1 MKRELFSFLFLCRKP
16 WGNVSFPWFFILKG
30 VRKMTI
36 CSVNNVTKSFG
47 GNIIFE
53 NISLEI
59 KNGERVGLVGRNG
72 SGKTTIFQLLTGME
86 SLDAGAIHMKKGT
99 RIGHVAQIP
108 KFDESMT
115 VYEVLSSA
123 FKIEKELE
131 REMRTLEK
139 HMAEEQESSVLQKLM
154 ERYGIIQE
162 KFAFLGGYEIEANIM
177 KVANGLQVIELFPRS
192 FLELSGGE
200 QTKVSLAYM
209 LLQKPDLLLLDE
221 PTNHLDL
228 FAVEWLEQFLKE
240 YNGTVVVISHDRY
253 FLDEVV
259 TKIFDLEDG
268 EIHVYHTNYSRFV
281 EEKEERLLQEF
292 QAFQEQQKKI
302 KKMKEAIKR
311 LREWANQANPPN
323 EGLHKRARS
332 MERALERMEK
342 LKKPILERK
351 QMGLQFEGQERSG
364 KDVIVMKEVSKG
376 FAEHLLFN
384 EANLHVRFQERAAIV
399 GRNGTGKTTLLK
411 LLLEEIKPDAGEIRI
426 GSSVKIGYLSQHA
439 YGNMKSNVL
448 EAFRECV
455 AVTEGEA
462 RHILAKFLFY
472 GPAVFKKVT
481 QLSGGEKMRLR
492 LAQLMYQDINFLI
505 LDEPTNHLDI
515 ESREVLE
522 EALEQYNGTILAV
535 SHDRYFLNKLFEKT
549 YWIDECKLFE
559 FAGNYAWARQKWE
572 EKLETQVIKQQR
584 QGRKKIETVPVKK
597 KEVRNIEEIETELM
611 HVEEDIYTLECK
623 MEQVVDVEMLEQLYE
638 EKTKK
643 ELLRA
648 ELYNA
653 LENIME

>member
-1 MKRELFSFLFLCRKP
+1 M
-16 WGNVSFPWFFILKG
+16 GNVSFSWFFILKG

-47 GNIIFE
+47 GNTIFE

-72 SGKTTIFQLLTGME
+72 SGKTTIFGLLTGME

-108 KFDESMT
+108 KFDEVMT
-115 VYEVLSSA
+115 VYDVLSSA
-123 FKIEKELE
+123 FKVEKELE
-131 REMRTLEK
+131 KEMHALEK
-139 HMAEEQESSVLQKLM
+139 NMAVEQEQSALEKLM
-154 ERYGIIQE
+154 ERYGVIQE

-177 KVANGLQVIELFPRS
+177 KVANGLQVTDLFSRV
-192 FLELSGGE
+192 FTELSGGE

-240 YNGTVVVISHDRY
+240 YTGTVMVISHDRY

-268 EIHVYHTNYSRFV
+268 EIHVYHTNYSQFV

-292 QAFQEQQKKI
+292 QAYQEQQKKI

-323 EGLHKRARS
+323 EGLHKRARN
-332 MERALERMEK
+332 MERALERIEK
-342 LKKPILERK
+342 LKRPILERK

-364 KDVIVMKEVSKG
+364 KDVVVMKEVSKG
-376 FAEHLLFN
+376 FAGRPLF
-384 EANLHVRFQERAAIV
+384 EQANLHVRFQERAAIV

-411 LLLEEIKPDAGEIRI
+411 LLLEEINPDVGEIRI
-426 GSSVKIGYLSQHA
+426 GSSVKIGYLSQHT
-439 YGNMKSNVL
+439 YGNVKSNVL
-448 EAFRECV
+448 EAFREYV

-572 EKLETQVIKQQR
+572 EKLEKQVIKQKR
-584 QGRKKIETVPVKK
+584 QGRKSVEMVPVKEK
-597 KEVRNIEEIETELM
+597 KARNLEEIENELM
-611 HVEEDIYTLECK
+611 HVEEDIYAIECE
-623 MEQVVDVEMLEQLYE
+623 MEHVADVERLEKLYE
-638 EKTKK
+638 EKTMK

-648 ELYNA
+648 KLYSE
-653 LENIME
+653 LENIVE

>member
-1 MKRELFSFLFLCRKP
+1 
-16 WGNVSFPWFFILKG
+16 
-30 VRKMTI
+30 MTI

-47 GNIIFE
+47 GNNIFE

-72 SGKTTIFQLLTGME
+72 SGKTTIFGLLTGME

-108 KFDESMT
+108 KFDEVMT
-115 VYEVLSSA
+115 VYDVLSSA
-123 FKIEKELE
+123 FKVEKELE
-131 REMRTLEK
+131 KEMHALEK
-139 HMAEEQESSVLQKLM
+139 NMAVEQEQSALEKLM
-154 ERYGIIQE
+154 ERYGVIQE

-177 KVANGLQVIELFPRS
+177 KVANGLQVTDLFSRV
-192 FLELSGGE
+192 FTELSGGE

-240 YNGTVVVISHDRY
+240 YTGTVMVISHDRY

-268 EIHVYHTNYSRFV
+268 AIHVYHTNYSQFV

-292 QAFQEQQKKI
+292 QAYQEQQKKI

-323 EGLHKRARS
+323 EGLHKRARN
-332 MERALERMEK
+332 MERALERIEK
-342 LKKPILERK
+342 LKRPILERK

-364 KDVIVMKEVSKG
+364 KDVVVMKEVSKG
-376 FAEHLLFN
+376 FAGQPLF
-384 EANLHVRFQERAAIV
+384 EQANLHVRFQERAAIV

-411 LLLEEIKPDAGEIRI
+411 LLLEEINPDVGEIRI
-426 GSSVKIGYLSQHA
+426 GSSVKIGYLSQHT
-439 YGNMKSNVL
+439 YGNVKSNVL
-448 EAFRECV
+448 EAFREYV

-572 EKLETQVIKQQR
+572 EKLEKQVIKQKR
-584 QGRKKIETVPVKK
+584 QGRKSVEMVPVKEK
-597 KEVRNIEEIETELM
+597 KARNLEEIENELM
-611 HVEEDIYTLECK
+611 HVEEDIYAIECEMEHVANVERLEK
-623 MEQVVDVEMLEQLYE
+623 LYE
-638 EKTKK
+638 EKTMK

-648 ELYNA
+648 KLYSE
-653 LENIME
+653 LENIVE

>member
-1 MKRELFSFLFLCRKP
+1 M
-16 WGNVSFPWFFILKG
+16 GNVSFSWFFILKG

-47 GNIIFE
+47 GNNIFE

-72 SGKTTIFQLLTGME
+72 SGKTTIFGLLTGME

-108 KFDESMT
+108 KFDEVLT
-115 VYEVLSSA
+115 VYDVLSSA
-123 FKIEKELE
+123 FKVEKELE
-131 REMRTLEK
+131 KEMHALEK
-139 HMAEEQESSVLQKLM
+139 NMAVEQEQSALEKLM
-154 ERYGIIQE
+154 ERYGVIQE

-177 KVANGLQVIELFPRS
+177 KVANGLQVTDLFSRV
-192 FLELSGGE
+192 FTELSGGE

-240 YNGTVVVISHDRY
+240 YTGTVMVISHDRY

-268 EIHVYHTNYSRFV
+268 EIHVYHTNYSQFV

-292 QAFQEQQKKI
+292 QAYQEQQKKI

-323 EGLHKRARS
+323 EGLHKRARN
-332 MERALERMEK
+332 MERALERIEK
-342 LKKPILERK
+342 LKRPISERK

-364 KDVIVMKEVSKG
+364 KDVVVMKEVSKG
-376 FAEHLLFN
+376 FAGRPLF
-384 EANLHVRFQERAAIV
+384 EQANLHVRFQERAAIV

-411 LLLEEIKPDAGEIRI
+411 LLLEEINPDVGEIRI
-426 GSSVKIGYLSQHA
+426 GSSVKIGYLSQHT
-439 YGNMKSNVL
+439 YGNVKSNVL
-448 EAFRECV
+448 EAFREYV

-572 EKLETQVIKQQR
+572 EKLEKQVIKQKR
-584 QGRKKIETVPVKK
+584 QGRKSVEMVPVKEK
-597 KEVRNIEEIETELM
+597 KARNLEEIENELM
-611 HVEEDIYTLECK
+611 HVEEDIYAIECEMEHVANVERLEK
-623 MEQVVDVEMLEQLYE
+623 LYE
-638 EKTKK
+638 EKTMK

-648 ELYNA
+648 KLYSE
-653 LENIME
+653 LENIVE

>member
-1 MKRELFSFLFLCRKP
+1 
-16 WGNVSFPWFFILKG
+16 
-30 VRKMTI
+30 MTI

-108 KFDESMT
+108 KFDEGMT
-115 VYEVLSSA
+115 VYDVLSSA
-123 FKIEKELE
+123 FKAEKELE

-139 HMAEEQESSVLQKLM
+139 NMAEEREPSTLQRLM
-154 ERYGIIQE
+154 ERYGVIQE
-162 KFAFLGGYEIEANIM
+162 KFAFLGGYEIEANMM
-177 KVANGLQVIELFPRS
+177 KVANGLQVTELFPRS

-240 YNGTVVVISHDRY
+240 YNGTVMVISHDRY

-268 EIHVYHTNYSRFV
+268 EIHVYHTNYSQFV

-292 QAFQEQQKKI
+292 QAYQEQQKKI

-332 MERALERMEK
+332 MERALERIEK

-364 KDVIVMKEVSKG
+364 KDVVVMKEVSKG
-376 FAEHLLFN
+376 FANHPLFN

-411 LLLEEIKPDAGEIRI
+411 LLLEEIEPDAGEIRI

-448 EAFRECV
+448 EAFREYV

-549 YWIDECKLFE
+549 YWIDEHKLFE
-559 FAGNYAWARQKWE
+559 FVGNYAWARQKWE
-572 EKLETQVIKQQR
+572 EKLEKQVIKQQR
-584 QGRKKIETVPVKK
+584 QGRKSMATAPVKK
-597 KEVRNIEEIETELM
+597 KEVRNVEEIETELI

-623 MEQVVDVEMLEQLYE
+623 MEHVVDVEMLEQLYE

-648 ELYNA
+648 DLYNE
-653 LENIME
+653 LENIVE

>member
-1 MKRELFSFLFLCRKP
+1 
-16 WGNVSFPWFFILKG
+16 
-30 VRKMTI
+30 MTI
-36 CSVNNVTKSFG
+36 CSVNNVMKSFG

-72 SGKTTIFQLLTGME
+72 SGKTTIFGLLTGKE

-108 KFDESMT
+108 KFDEVMT
-115 VYEVLSSA
+115 VYDVLSSA
-123 FKIEKELE
+123 FKVEKELE
-131 REMRTLEK
+131 KEMHALEK
-139 HMAEEQESSVLQKLM
+139 NMAVEQEQSALEKLM
-154 ERYGIIQE
+154 ERYGVIQE

-177 KVANGLQVIELFPRS
+177 KVANGLQVTDLFSRV
-192 FLELSGGE
+192 FTELSGGE

-240 YNGTVVVISHDRY
+240 YTGTVIVISHDRY

-268 EIHVYHTNYSRFV
+268 EIHVYHTNYSQFV

-292 QAFQEQQKKI
+292 QAYQEQQKKI

-323 EGLHKRARS
+323 EGLHKRARN
-332 MERALERMEK
+332 MERALERIEK
-342 LKKPILERK
+342 LKRPILERK

-364 KDVIVMKEVSKG
+364 KDVVVMKEVSKG
-376 FAEHLLFN
+376 FTGRPLF
-384 EANLHVRFQERAAIV
+384 EQANLHVRFQERAAIV

-411 LLLEEIKPDAGEIRI
+411 LLLEEINPDVGEIRI
-426 GSSVKIGYLSQHA
+426 GSSVKIGYLSQHT
-439 YGNMKSNVL
+439 YGNVKSNVL
-448 EAFRECV
+448 EAFREYV

-549 YWIDECKLFE
+549 YWIDGCQLFE

-572 EKLETQVIKQQR
+572 EKLEKQVIKQKR
-584 QGRKKIETVPVKK
+584 QGRKSVEMVPVKEK
-597 KEVRNIEEIETELM
+597 KARNLEEIENELM
-611 HVEEDIYTLECK
+611 HVEEDIYAIECE
-623 MEQVVDVEMLEQLYE
+623 MEHVADVERLKKLYE
-638 EKTKK
+638 EKTMK

-648 ELYNA
+648 KLYSE
-653 LENIME
+653 LENIVE

>member
-1 MKRELFSFLFLCRKP
+1 
-16 WGNVSFPWFFILKG
+16 
-30 VRKMTI
+30 MTI

-108 KFDESMT
+108 KFDEGMT
-115 VYEVLSSA
+115 VYDVLSSA
-123 FKIEKELE
+123 FKAEKELE

-139 HMAEEQESSVLQKLM
+139 NMAEELEPSALQRLM
-154 ERYGIIQE
+154 ERYGVIQE
-162 KFAFLGGYEIEANIM
+162 KFAFLGGYEIEANMM
-177 KVANGLQVIELFPRS
+177 KVANGLQVTELFPRS

-240 YNGTVVVISHDRY
+240 YNGTVMVISHDRY

-281 EEKEERLLQEF
+281 EEKEERLLHEF
-292 QAFQEQQKKI
+292 QAYQEQQKKI

-332 MERALERMEK
+332 MERALERIEK

-364 KDVIVMKEVSKG
+364 KDVVVMKKVSKG
-376 FAEHLLFN
+376 FADHPLFN

-448 EAFRECV
+448 EAFREYV

-549 YWIDECKLFE
+549 YWIDELKLFE

-572 EKLETQVIKQQR
+572 EQVEKQVIKQQR
-584 QGRKKIETVPVKK
+584 QGRKSMETAPVKK
-597 KEVRNIEEIETELM
+597 KEARNVEEIETELI

-623 MEQVVDVEMLEQLYE
+623 MEHVVDVEMLEQLYE

-648 ELYNA
+648 DLYNE
-653 LENIME
+653 LENIVE

>member
-1 MKRELFSFLFLCRKP
+1 
-16 WGNVSFPWFFILKG
+16 
-30 VRKMTI
+30 MTI

-59 KNGERVGLVGRNG
+59 KNGERIGLVGRNG

-108 KFDESMT
+108 KFDEGMT

-123 FKIEKELE
+123 FKTEKELE
-131 REMRTLEK
+131 REMRALEK
-139 HMAEEQESSVLQKLM
+139 HMAEEQESSVLQRLM

-177 KVANGLQVIELFPRS
+177 KVANGLQVTELFPRS

-228 FAVEWLEQFLKE
+228 FAVEWLEQFLRE
-240 YNGTVVVISHDRY
+240 YNGTVMVISHDRY

-268 EIHVYHTNYSRFV
+268 EIHVYHTNYSQFV

-292 QAFQEQQKKI
+292 QAYQEQQKKI

-364 KDVIVMKEVSKG
+364 KDVVVMKEVSKG
-376 FAEHLLFN
+376 FADHPLFN

-411 LLLEEIKPDAGEIRI
+411 LLLEEIEPDAGEIRI
-426 GSSVKIGYLSQHA
+426 GSSVKIGYLSQHEH
-439 YGNMKSNVL
+439 GNMKRNVL

-549 YWIDECKLFE
+549 YWIDERKLFE

-572 EKLETQVIKQQR
+572 EQVEKQVIKQQR
-584 QGRKKIETVPVKK
+584 QGRKGIEIAPVKK
-597 KEVRNIEEIETELM
+597 KEVRNVEEIETELM

-623 MEQVVDVEMLEQLYE
+623 MEHVADVEMLEQLYE
-638 EKTKK
+638 EKMKK

-648 ELYNA
+648 ELYNE
-653 LENIME
+653 LENIVE

>member
-1 MKRELFSFLFLCRKP
+1 M
-16 WGNVSFPWFFILKG
+16 GNVSFSWFFILKG

-36 CSVNNVTKSFG
+36 CSVNNVMKSFG

-72 SGKTTIFQLLTGME
+72 SGKTTIFGLLTGRE

-108 KFDESMT
+108 KFDEVMN
-115 VYEVLSSA
+115 VYDVLSSA
-123 FKIEKELE
+123 FKVEKELE
-131 REMRTLEK
+131 KEMHALEK
-139 HMAEEQESSVLQKLM
+139 NMAEEQEQSSLQKLM

-177 KVANGLQVIELFPRS
+177 KVANGLQVTDLFPRV
-192 FLELSGGE
+192 FTELSGGE

-228 FAVEWLEQFLKE
+228 FAVEWLEKFLKE
-240 YNGTVVVISHDRY
+240 YTGTVMVISHDRY

-268 EIHVYHTNYSRFV
+268 EIHVYHTNYSQFV

-292 QAFQEQQKKI
+292 QAYQEQQKKI

-323 EGLHKRARS
+323 EGLHKRARN
-332 MERALERMEK
+332 MERALERIEK
-342 LKKPILERK
+342 LKRPILERK

-364 KDVIVMKEVSKG
+364 KDVVVMKEVSKG
-376 FAEHLLFN
+376 FAGRPLF
-384 EANLHVRFQERAAIV
+384 EQANLHVRFQERATIV

-411 LLLEEIKPDAGEIRI
+411 LLLEEINPDVGEIRI
-426 GSSVKIGYLSQHA
+426 GSSVKIGYLSQHT
-439 YGNMKSNVL
+439 YGNVKSNVL
-448 EAFRECV
+448 EAFREYV

-572 EKLETQVIKQQR
+572 EKLEKQVIKQKR
-584 QGRKKIETVPVKK
+584 QGRKSVETVPVKE
-597 KEVRNIEEIETELM
+597 KEARNLEEIENELM
-611 HVEEDIYTLECK
+611 HVEEDIYAIECE
-623 MEQVVDVEMLEQLYE
+623 MEHVADVERLEKLYE

-648 ELYNA
+648 KLYSE
-653 LENIME
+653 LENIVE

>member
-1 MKRELFSFLFLCRKP
+1 
-16 WGNVSFPWFFILKG
+16 
-30 VRKMTI
+30 MTI

-86 SLDAGAIHMKKGT
+86 SLDVGAIHMKKGT

-108 KFDESMT
+108 KFDEGMT
-115 VYEVLSSA
+115 VYDVLSSA
-123 FKIEKELE
+123 FKAEKELE

-139 HMAEEQESSVLQKLM
+139 NMAEEQETFALQKLM
-154 ERYGIIQE
+154 ERYGVIQE
-162 KFAFLGGYEIEANIM
+162 KFAFLGGYEIEANMM
-177 KVANGLQVIELFPRS
+177 KVANGLQVTELFPRS

-240 YNGTVVVISHDRY
+240 YNGTVMVISHDRY

-268 EIHVYHTNYSRFV
+268 EIHVYHTNYSQFV

-292 QAFQEQQKKI
+292 QAYQEQQKKI

-332 MERALERMEK
+332 MERALERIEK

-364 KDVIVMKEVSKG
+364 KDVVVMKEVSKG
-376 FAEHLLFN
+376 FAGHPLFN

-411 LLLEEIKPDAGEIRI
+411 LLLEEIEPDAGEIRI

-448 EAFRECV
+448 EAFREYV

-549 YWIDECKLFE
+549 YWIDEHKLFE

-572 EKLETQVIKQQR
+572 EKLEKQVIKQQR
-584 QGRKKIETVPVKK
+584 QGRKSMATAPVKK
-597 KEVRNIEEIETELM
+597 KEVRNVEDIETELM
-611 HVEEDIYTLECK
+611 HVEEDIYMLECK
-623 MEQVVDVEMLEQLYE
+623 MEHVFDVEMLEQLYE

-648 ELYNA
+648 DLYNE
-653 LENIME
+653 LENIVE

>member
-1 MKRELFSFLFLCRKP
+1 
-16 WGNVSFPWFFILKG
+16 
-30 VRKMTI
+30 MTI

-139 HMAEEQESSVLQKLM
+139 DMAEEQESSVLQKLM

-177 KVANGLQVIELFPRS
+177 KVANGLQVTELFPRS
-192 FLELSGGE
+192 FVEISGGE

-240 YNGTVVVISHDRY
+240 YNGTVMVISHDRY

-292 QAFQEQQKKI
+292 QAYQEQQKKI
-302 KKMKEAIKR
+302 KKMEEAIKR

-364 KDVIVMKEVSKG
+364 KDVVVMKEVSKG

-411 LLLEEIKPDAGEIRI
+411 LLLEEIEPDAGEIRI

-549 YWIDECKLFE
+549 YWIDERKLFE

-584 QGRKKIETVPVKK
+584 QGRKSMETVPVKK

>member
-1 MKRELFSFLFLCRKP
+1 
-16 WGNVSFPWFFILKG
+16 
-30 VRKMTI
+30 MTI

-72 SGKTTIFQLLTGME
+72 SGKTTIFGLLTGME

-108 KFDESMT
+108 KFDEVLT
-115 VYEVLSSA
+115 VYDVLSSA
-123 FKIEKELE
+123 FKVEKELE
-131 REMRTLEK
+131 KEMHALEK
-139 HMAEEQESSVLQKLM
+139 NMAEEQEQSSLQKLM
-154 ERYGIIQE
+154 ERYGVIQE

-177 KVANGLQVIELFPRS
+177 KVANGLQVTDLFSRV
-192 FLELSGGE
+192 FTELSGGE

-228 FAVEWLEQFLKE
+228 FAVEWLERFLKE
-240 YNGTVVVISHDRY
+240 YTGTVMVISHDRY

-268 EIHVYHTNYSRFV
+268 EIHVYHTNYSQFV

-292 QAFQEQQKKI
+292 QAYQEQQKKI

-323 EGLHKRARS
+323 EGLHKRARN
-332 MERALERMEK
+332 MERALERIEK
-342 LKKPILERK
+342 LKRPILERK

-364 KDVIVMKEVSKG
+364 KDVVVMKEVSKG
-376 FAEHLLFN
+376 FAGRPLF
-384 EANLHVRFQERAAIV
+384 EQANLHVRFQERAAIV

-411 LLLEEIKPDAGEIRI
+411 LLLEEINPDVGEIRI
-426 GSSVKIGYLSQHA
+426 GSSVKIGYLSQHT
-439 YGNMKSNVL
+439 YGNLKSNVL
-448 EAFRECV
+448 EAFREYV

-572 EKLETQVIKQQR
+572 EKLEKQVIKQKR
-584 QGRKKIETVPVKK
+584 QGRKSVEMVPVKEK
-597 KEVRNIEEIETELM
+597 KARNLEEIENELM
-611 HVEEDIYTLECK
+611 HVEEDIYAIECE
-623 MEQVVDVEMLEQLYE
+623 MEHVADVERLEKLYE
-638 EKTKK
+638 EKTMK

-648 ELYNA
+648 KLYSE
-653 LENIME
+653 LENIVE

>member
-1 MKRELFSFLFLCRKP
+1 M
-16 WGNVSFPWFFILKG
+16 GNVSFSWFFILKG

-47 GNIIFE
+47 GNTIFE

-72 SGKTTIFQLLTGME
+72 SGKTTIFGLLTGME

-108 KFDESMT
+108 KFDEAMT
-115 VYEVLSSA
+115 VYDVLSSA
-123 FKIEKELE
+123 FKVEKELE
-131 REMRTLEK
+131 KEMHALEK
-139 HMAEEQESSVLQKLM
+139 NMAVEQEQSALEKLM
-154 ERYGIIQE
+154 ERYGVIQE

-177 KVANGLQVIELFPRS
+177 KVANGLQVTDLFSRV
-192 FLELSGGE
+192 FTELSGGE

-240 YNGTVVVISHDRY
+240 YTGTVMVISHDRY

-268 EIHVYHTNYSRFV
+268 EIHVYHTNYSQFV

-292 QAFQEQQKKI
+292 QAYQEQQKKI

-323 EGLHKRARS
+323 EGLHKRARN
-332 MERALERMEK
+332 MERALERIEK
-342 LKKPILERK
+342 LKRPILERK

-364 KDVIVMKEVSKG
+364 KDVVVMKEVSKG
-376 FAEHLLFN
+376 FAGRPLF
-384 EANLHVRFQERAAIV
+384 EQANLHVRFQERAAIV

-411 LLLEEIKPDAGEIRI
+411 LLLKEINPDVGEIRI
-426 GSSVKIGYLSQHA
+426 GSSVKIGYLSQHT
-439 YGNMKSNVL
+439 YGNVKSNVL
-448 EAFRECV
+448 EAFREYV

-462 RHILAKFLFY
+462 RHILANFLFY

-572 EKLETQVIKQQR
+572 EKLEKQVIKQKR
-584 QGRKKIETVPVKK
+584 QGRKSVEMVPVKEK
-597 KEVRNIEEIETELM
+597 KARNLEEIENELM
-611 HVEEDIYTLECK
+611 HVEEDIYAIECEMEHVANVERLEK
-623 MEQVVDVEMLEQLYE
+623 LYE
-638 EKTKK
+638 EKTMK

-648 ELYNA
+648 KLYSE
-653 LENIME
+653 LENIVE

>member
-1 MKRELFSFLFLCRKP
+1 
-16 WGNVSFPWFFILKG
+16 
-30 VRKMTI
+30 MTI

-108 KFDESMT
+108 KFDESRT

-177 KVANGLQVIELFPRS
+177 KVANGLQVTELFPRS

-240 YNGTVVVISHDRY
+240 YNGTVMVISHDRY

-292 QAFQEQQKKI
+292 QAYQEQQKKI

-332 MERALERMEK
+332 MERALERMQK

-351 QMGLQFEGQERSG
+351 QMGLQFEGQDRSG
-364 KDVIVMKEVSKG
+364 KDVVVIKEVSKG
-376 FAEHLLFN
+376 FADHPLFN
-384 EANLHVRFQERAAIV
+384 EVNLHVRFQERAAIV

-411 LLLEEIKPDAGEIRI
+411 LLLEEIEPDAGEIRI

-439 YGNMKSNVL
+439 YGNMKSDVL
-448 EAFRECV
+448 EAFREYV

-549 YWIDECKLFE
+549 YWIDERKLFE

-572 EKLETQVIKQQR
+572 EKLGTQVIKQKR
-584 QGRKKIETVPVKK
+584 QGRKSIETVPVKK
-597 KEVRNIEEIETELM
+597 IEVRNIEEIETELM

-623 MEQVVDVEMLEQLYE
+623 MEHVVDVEMLEQLYE

-648 ELYNA
+648 ELYNE
-653 LENIME
+653 LENIVE

>member
-1 MKRELFSFLFLCRKP
+1 
-16 WGNVSFPWFFILKG
+16 
-30 VRKMTI
+30 MTI
-36 CSVNNVTKSFG
+36 CSVNNITKSFG

-86 SLDAGAIHMKKGT
+86 NVDVGAIHMKKGT

-108 KFDESMT
+108 KFDDGIT
-115 VYEVLSSA
+115 VYDVLSSA
-123 FKIEKELE
+123 FKAEKELE
-131 REMRTLEK
+131 REMHALEK
-139 HMAEEQESSVLQKLM
+139 NMAEELGPFALEKLM

-162 KFAFLGGYEIEANIM
+162 RFAFLGGYEIEANIM
-177 KVANGLQVIELFPRS
+177 KVANGLQVAELCSRLFT
-192 FLELSGGE
+192 ELSGGE

-240 YNGTVVVISHDRY
+240 YVGTVMVISHDRY

-259 TKIFDLEDG
+259 TKILDLEDG
-268 EIHVYHTNYSRFV
+268 EIHVYHTNYSQFIK
-281 EEKEERLLQEF
+281 EKEERLLQEF
-292 QAFQEQQKKI
+292 QAYQEQQKKI

-323 EGLHKRARS
+323 EGLHKRARN
-332 MERALERMEK
+332 MERALERIEK
-342 LKKPILERK
+342 LKRPILERK

-364 KDVIVMKEVSKG
+364 KDVVVMKEVSKG
-376 FAEHLLFN
+376 FADRALF
-384 EANLHVRFQERAAIV
+384 EKVNLHIRFQERAAIV

-411 LLLEEIKPDAGEIRI
+411 LLLEEIQQDAGEIRI

-439 YGNMKSNVL
+439 YGNMKNNVL

-462 RHILAKFLFY
+462 RHILARFLFY
-472 GPAVFKKVT
+472 GPTVFKKVT

-549 YWIDECKLFE
+549 YWIDEHKLFE

-572 EKLETQVIKQQR
+572 ERIEKQVVKQKQQ
-584 QGRKKIETVPVKK
+584 GSKALEMIPI
-597 KEVRNIEEIETELM
+597 KEQESRNLEKVENELM
-611 HVEEDIYTLECK
+611 HIEEDIYALECK
-623 MEQVVDVEMLEQLYE
+623 MENVVDVEMLEQLYE

-648 ELYNA
+648 DLYNE
-653 LENIME
+653 LENIVE

>member
-1 MKRELFSFLFLCRKP
+1 
-16 WGNVSFPWFFILKG
+16 
-30 VRKMTI
+30 MTI

-139 HMAEEQESSVLQKLM
+139 DMAEEQESSVLQKLM

-177 KVANGLQVIELFPRS
+177 KVANGLQVTELFPRS

-240 YNGTVVVISHDRY
+240 YNGTVMVISHDRY

-292 QAFQEQQKKI
+292 QAYQEQQKKI

-332 MERALERMEK
+332 MERALERMQK

-351 QMGLQFEGQERSG
+351 QIGLQFEGQDRSG
-364 KDVIVMKEVSKG
+364 KDVVVIKEVSKG
-376 FAEHLLFN
+376 FAYHPLFN
-384 EANLHVRFQERAAIV
+384 EVNLHVRFQERAAIV

-411 LLLEEIKPDAGEIRI
+411 LLLEEIEPDAGEIRI

-439 YGNMKSNVL
+439 YGNMKSDVL
-448 EAFRECV
+448 EAFREYV

-549 YWIDECKLFE
+549 YWIDEHKLFE

-572 EKLETQVIKQQR
+572 ERLETQVIKQQR
-584 QGRKKIETVPVKK
+584 QGRKSIETAPVKK
-597 KEVRNIEEIETELM
+597 KEARNIEEIETELM
-611 HVEEDIYTLECK
+611 HVEEDIYTLECT
-623 MEQVVDVEMLEQLYE
+623 MEHVVDIKRLEQLYE

-648 ELYNA
+648 ELYNE
-653 LENIME
+653 LENIVE

>member
-1 MKRELFSFLFLCRKP
+1 
-16 WGNVSFPWFFILKG
+16 
-30 VRKMTI
+30 MTI

-177 KVANGLQVIELFPRS
+177 KVANGLQVIELFHRS

-240 YNGTVVVISHDRY
+240 YNGTVMVISHDRY

-268 EIHVYHTNYSRFV
+268 EIHVYHTNYSQFV

-292 QAFQEQQKKI
+292 QTYREQQKKI

-364 KDVIVMKEVSKG
+364 KDVVVMKEVSKG
-376 FAEHLLFN
+376 FAGHPLFN

-411 LLLEEIKPDAGEIRI
+411 LLLEEIEPDGGEIRI

-439 YGNMKSNVL
+439 YGNVKSNVL

-584 QGRKKIETVPVKK
+584 QGRKRIETAPVKK
-597 KEVRNIEEIETELM
+597 KEARNIEEIETELM

-623 MEQVVDVEMLEQLYE
+623 MEHVVDVEMLEQLYE
-638 EKTKK
+638 EKSKK

-648 ELYNA
+648 ELYNE
-653 LENIME
+653 LENIVE

>member
-1 MKRELFSFLFLCRKP
+1 
-16 WGNVSFPWFFILKG
+16 
-30 VRKMTI
+30 MTI
-36 CSVNNVTKSFG
+36 CSVNNVKKSFG

-59 KNGERVGLVGRNG
+59 KNGERIGLVGRNG
-72 SGKTTIFQLLTGME
+72 SGKTTIFQLLTGIE
-86 SLDAGAIHMKKGT
+86 GLDAGAIHVKKGT

-108 KFDESMT
+108 KFNNEMN
-115 VYEVLSSA
+115 VYDVLSSA
-123 FKIEKELE
+123 FKKEKELE
-131 REMRTLEK
+131 IEMHALEK
-139 HMAEEQESSVLQKLM
+139 NMAEEQESSALQKLM
-154 ERYGIIQE
+154 ERYGVIQE
-162 KFAFLGGYEIEANIM
+162 RYAFLGGYEIEANIM
-177 KVANGLQVIELFPRS
+177 KVANGLQVTELFPRS
-192 FLELSGGE
+192 FMELSGGE

-240 YNGTVVVISHDRY
+240 YTGTVMVISHDRY

-268 EIHVYHTNYSRFV
+268 EIHVYHTNYSQFV

-292 QAFQEQQKKI
+292 QAYQEQQKKI

-323 EGLHKRARS
+323 EGLHKRARN
-332 MERALERMEK
+332 MERALERIEK
-342 LKKPILERK
+342 LKRPILDRK

-364 KDVIVMKEVSKG
+364 KDVVVMKEVSKG
-376 FAEHLLFN
+376 FADRSLF
-384 EANLHVRFQERAAIV
+384 EKVNLHIRFQERAAIV

-411 LLLEEIKPDAGEIRI
+411 LLLKEMQQDTGEIRI

-439 YGNMKSNVL
+439 YGNMKNNVL
-448 EAFRECV
+448 EAFRDCV

-462 RHILAKFLFY
+462 RHILARFLFY

-492 LAQLMYQDINFLI
+492 LAQLMYQDVNFLI

-549 YWIDECKLFE
+549 YWIDEHKLFE

-572 EKLETQVIKQQR
+572 ERIEKQVAKQKQQQ
-584 QGRKKIETVPVKK
+584 QGNRALEVMPIKK
-597 KEVRNIEEIETELM
+597 KKARNLEEVESKLM
-611 HVEEDIYTLECK
+611 HIEEDIYALECK
-623 MEQVVDVEMLEQLYE
+623 MEHVVDVEMLEQLYE

-643 ELLRA
+643 EFLRA
-648 ELYNA
+648 ELYNE
-653 LENIME
+653 LENIVE

>member
-1 MKRELFSFLFLCRKP
+1 
-16 WGNVSFPWFFILKG
+16 
-30 VRKMTI
+30 MTI

-108 KFDESMT
+108 KFDEGMT
-115 VYEVLSSA
+115 VYDVLSSA
-123 FKIEKELE
+123 FKAEKELE
-131 REMRTLEK
+131 RKMRTLEK
-139 HMAEEQESSVLQKLM
+139 NMAEEREPSTLQRLM
-154 ERYGIIQE
+154 ERYGVIQE
-162 KFAFLGGYEIEANIM
+162 KFAFLGGYEIEANMM
-177 KVANGLQVIELFPRS
+177 KVANGLQVTELFPRS

-240 YNGTVVVISHDRY
+240 YNGTVMVISHDRY

-268 EIHVYHTNYSRFV
+268 EIHVYHTNYSQFV

-292 QAFQEQQKKI
+292 QAYQEQQKKI

-332 MERALERMEK
+332 MERALERIEK

-364 KDVIVMKEVSKG
+364 KDVVVMKKVSKG
-376 FAEHLLFN
+376 FADHPLFN

-448 EAFRECV
+448 EAFREYV

-549 YWIDECKLFE
+549 YWIDEHKLFE
-559 FAGNYAWARQKWE
+559 FVGNYAWARQKWE
-572 EKLETQVIKQQR
+572 EKLEKQVIKQQR
-584 QGRKKIETVPVKK
+584 QGRKSMETAPVKK
-597 KEVRNIEEIETELM
+597 KEARNVEEIETELM
-611 HVEEDIYTLECK
+611 HVEEDIYKLECK
-623 MEQVVDVEMLEQLYE
+623 MEEVVGVEMLEQLYE

-648 ELYNA
+648 ELYHE
-653 LENIME
+653 LENIVE

>member
-1 MKRELFSFLFLCRKP
+1 
-16 WGNVSFPWFFILKG
+16 
-30 VRKMTI
+30 MTI

-108 KFDESMT
+108 KFDEGMT
-115 VYEVLSSA
+115 VYDVLSSA
-123 FKIEKELE
+123 FKTEKELE
-131 REMRTLEK
+131 REMRALEK
-139 HMAEEQESSVLQKLM
+139 NMAEEREPSALQKLM
-154 ERYGIIQE
+154 ERYGVIQE
-162 KFAFLGGYEIEANIM
+162 KFAFLGGYEIEANMM
-177 KVANGLQVIELFPRS
+177 KVANGLQVTELFPRS

-240 YNGTVVVISHDRY
+240 YNGTVMVISHDRY

-268 EIHVYHTNYSRFV
+268 EIHVYHTNYSQFV
-281 EEKEERLLQEF
+281 DEKEERLLQEF
-292 QAFQEQQKKI
+292 QAYQEQQKKI

-332 MERALERMEK
+332 MERALERIEK

-364 KDVIVMKEVSKG
+364 KDVVLMKEVSKG
-376 FAEHLLFN
+376 FAGHPLFN

-448 EAFRECV
+448 EAFREYV

-549 YWIDECKLFE
+549 YWIDERKLLE

-572 EKLETQVIKQQR
+572 EKLEKQVIKQQR
-584 QGRKKIETVPVKK
+584 QGRKSMETAPVKK
-597 KEVRNIEEIETELM
+597 KEARNVEEIETELM

-623 MEQVVDVEMLEQLYE
+623 MEHVGDVEMLEQLYE

-648 ELYNA
+648 ELYNE
-653 LENIME
+653 LENIVE

>member
-1 MKRELFSFLFLCRKP
+1 
-16 WGNVSFPWFFILKG
+16 
-30 VRKMTI
+30 MTI
-36 CSVNNVTKSFG
+36 CSVNNVKKSFG

-59 KNGERVGLVGRNG
+59 KNGERIGLVGRNG
-72 SGKTTIFQLLTGME
+72 SGKTTIFQLLTGIE
-86 SLDAGAIHMKKGT
+86 GLDAGAIHVKKGT

-108 KFDESMT
+108 KFNNEMN
-115 VYEVLSSA
+115 VYDVLSSA
-123 FKIEKELE
+123 FKKEKELE
-131 REMRTLEK
+131 IEMHALEK
-139 HMAEEQESSVLQKLM
+139 NMAEEQEASALQKLM
-154 ERYGIIQE
+154 ERYGVIQE
-162 KFAFLGGYEIEANIM
+162 RYAFLGGYEIEANIM
-177 KVANGLQVIELFPRS
+177 KVANGLQVTELFPRS
-192 FLELSGGE
+192 FMELSGGE

-240 YNGTVVVISHDRY
+240 YTGTVMVISHDRY

-268 EIHVYHTNYSRFV
+268 EIHVYHTNYSQFV

-292 QAFQEQQKKI
+292 QAYQEQQKKI

-323 EGLHKRARS
+323 EGLHKRARN
-332 MERALERMEK
+332 MERALERIEK
-342 LKKPILERK
+342 LKRPILDRK

-364 KDVIVMKEVSKG
+364 KDVVVMKEVSKG
-376 FAEHLLFN
+376 FDERSLF
-384 EANLHVRFQERAAIV
+384 EKVNLHIRFQERAAIV

-411 LLLEEIKPDAGEIRI
+411 LLLKEMQQDAGEIRI

-439 YGNMKSNVL
+439 YGNMKNNVL
-448 EAFRECV
+448 EAFRDCV

-462 RHILAKFLFY
+462 RHILARFLFY

-492 LAQLMYQDINFLI
+492 LAQLMYQDVNFLI

-549 YWIDECKLFE
+549 YWIDEHKLFE

-572 EKLETQVIKQQR
+572 ERFEKQVVKQKQQ
-584 QGRKKIETVPVKK
+584 QQVNKALEVMPIKK
-597 KEVRNIEEIETELM
+597 KKSRDLEAVENKLM
-611 HVEEDIYTLECK
+611 HIEEDIYALECK
-623 MEQVVDVEMLEQLYE
+623 MENVVDVEMLEQLYE

-643 ELLRA
+643 EFLRA
-648 ELYNA
+648 ELYNE
-653 LENIME
+653 LENIVE

>member
-1 MKRELFSFLFLCRKP
+1 
-16 WGNVSFPWFFILKG
+16 
-30 VRKMTI
+30 MTI

-139 HMAEEQESSVLQKLM
+139 HMAEEQGSSVLQKLV

-177 KVANGLQVIELFPRS
+177 KVANGLQVTELFPRS

-240 YNGTVVVISHDRY
+240 YNGTVMVISHDRY

-292 QAFQEQQKKI
+292 QAYQEQQKKI

-332 MERALERMEK
+332 MERALERMQK

-351 QMGLQFEGQERSG
+351 QMGLQFEGQDRSG
-364 KDVIVMKEVSKG
+364 KDVVVIKEVSKG
-376 FAEHLLFN
+376 FADHPLFN
-384 EANLHVRFQERAAIV
+384 EVNLHVRFQERAAIV

-411 LLLEEIKPDAGEIRI
+411 LLLEQIEPDAGEIRI

-439 YGNMKSNVL
+439 YGNRKSNVL
-448 EAFRECV
+448 EAFREYV

-549 YWIDECKLFE
+549 YWIDERKLFE

-584 QGRKKIETVPVKK
+584 QGRKNIETVPVKK

-648 ELYNA
+648 ELYNE
-653 LENIME
+653 LENIVE

>member
-1 MKRELFSFLFLCRKP
+1 M
-16 WGNVSFPWFFILKG
+16 GNVSFPWFFILKG

-36 CSVNNVTKSFG
+36 CSVNNITKSFG

-86 SLDAGAIHMKKGT
+86 NVDVGAIHMKKGT

-108 KFDESMT
+108 KFDDGIT
-115 VYEVLSSA
+115 VYDVLSSA
-123 FKIEKELE
+123 FKAEKELE
-131 REMRTLEK
+131 REMHALEK
-139 HMAEEQESSVLQKLM
+139 NMAEELEPFALEKLM

-162 KFAFLGGYEIEANIM
+162 RFAFLGGYEIEANIM
-177 KVANGLQVIELFPRS
+177 KVANGLQVTELCSRLFT
-192 FLELSGGE
+192 ELSGGE

-240 YNGTVVVISHDRY
+240 YVGTVMVISHDRY

-259 TKIFDLEDG
+259 TKILDLEDG
-268 EIHVYHTNYSRFV
+268 EIHVYHTNYSQFI

-292 QAFQEQQKKI
+292 QAYQEQQKKI

-323 EGLHKRARS
+323 EGLHKRARN
-332 MERALERMEK
+332 MERALERIEK
-342 LKKPILERK
+342 LKRPILERK

-364 KDVIVMKEVSKG
+364 KDVVVMKEVSKG
-376 FAEHLLFN
+376 FADRALF
-384 EANLHVRFQERAAIV
+384 EKANLHIRFQERAAIV

-411 LLLEEIKPDAGEIRI
+411 LLLEEIQQDAGEIRI

-439 YGNMKSNVL
+439 YGNMKNNVL

-462 RHILAKFLFY
+462 RHILARFLFY

-549 YWIDECKLFE
+549 YWIDEYKLFE

-572 EKLETQVIKQQR
+572 ERIEKQVVKQKQQ
-584 QGRKKIETVPVKK
+584 GSKALEMIPIKKQES
-597 KEVRNIEEIETELM
+597 RNLEKVENELM
-611 HVEEDIYTLECK
+611 HIEEDIYALECK
-623 MEQVVDVEMLEQLYE
+623 MANVVDVEMLEQLYE

-648 ELYNA
+648 DLYNE
-653 LENIME
+653 LENIVE

>member
-1 MKRELFSFLFLCRKP
+1 M
-16 WGNVSFPWFFILKG
+16 GNVSFSWFFILKG

-47 GNIIFE
+47 GNTIFE

-72 SGKTTIFQLLTGME
+72 SGKTTIFGLLTGRE

-108 KFDESMT
+108 KFDEAMT
-115 VYEVLSSA
+115 VYDVLSSA
-123 FKIEKELE
+123 FKVEKELE
-131 REMRTLEK
+131 KEMHALEK
-139 HMAEEQESSVLQKLM
+139 NMAVEQEQSALEKLM
-154 ERYGIIQE
+154 ERYGVIQE

-177 KVANGLQVIELFPRS
+177 KVANGLQVTDLFSRV
-192 FLELSGGE
+192 FTELSGGE

-209 LLQKPDLLLLDE
+209 LVQKPDLLLLDE

-240 YNGTVVVISHDRY
+240 YTGTVMVISHDRY

-268 EIHVYHTNYSRFV
+268 EIHVYHTNYSQFV
-281 EEKEERLLQEF
+281 EEKEEKLLQEF
-292 QAFQEQQKKI
+292 QAYQEQQKKI

-323 EGLHKRARS
+323 EGLHKRARN
-332 MERALERMEK
+332 MERALERIEK
-342 LKKPILERK
+342 LKRPILERK

-364 KDVIVMKEVSKG
+364 KDVVVMKEVSKG
-376 FAEHLLFN
+376 FAGRPLF
-384 EANLHVRFQERAAIV
+384 EQANLHVRFQERAAIV

-411 LLLEEIKPDAGEIRI
+411 LLLEEINPDVGEIRI
-426 GSSVKIGYLSQHA
+426 GSSVKIGYLSQHT
-439 YGNMKSNVL
+439 YGNVKSNVL
-448 EAFRECV
+448 EAFREYV

-572 EKLETQVIKQQR
+572 EKLEKQVIKQKR
-584 QGRKKIETVPVKK
+584 QGRKSVEMVPVKEK
-597 KEVRNIEEIETELM
+597 KARNLEEIENELM
-611 HVEEDIYTLECK
+611 HVEEDIYAIECE
-623 MEQVVDVEMLEQLYE
+623 MEHVADVERLEKLYE
-638 EKTKK
+638 EKTMK

-648 ELYNA
+648 KLYSE

>member
-1 MKRELFSFLFLCRKP
+1 M
-16 WGNVSFPWFFILKG
+16 GNVSFPWFFILKG

-36 CSVNNVTKSFG
+36 CSVNNVMKSFG

-108 KFDESMT
+108 KFDEGMT
-115 VYEVLSSA
+115 VYDVLSSA
-123 FKIEKELE
+123 FKTEKELE
-131 REMRTLEK
+131 REMRALEK
-139 HMAEEQESSVLQKLM
+139 NMAEEREPSALQKLM
-154 ERYGIIQE
+154 ERYGVIQE
-162 KFAFLGGYEIEANIM
+162 KFAFLGGYEIEANMM
-177 KVANGLQVIELFPRS
+177 KVANGLQVTELFPRS

-240 YNGTVVVISHDRY
+240 YNGTVMVISHDRY

-268 EIHVYHTNYSRFV
+268 EIHVYHTNYSQFV
-281 EEKEERLLQEF
+281 DEKEERLLQEF
-292 QAFQEQQKKI
+292 QAYQEQQKKI

-332 MERALERMEK
+332 MERALERIEK

-364 KDVIVMKEVSKG
+364 KDVVLMKEVSKG
-376 FAEHLLFN
+376 FAGHPLFN

-448 EAFRECV
+448 EDFREYV

-549 YWIDECKLFE
+549 YWIDEHKLFE

-572 EKLETQVIKQQR
+572 EKLEKQVIKQQR
-584 QGRKKIETVPVKK
+584 QGRKSMATAPLKK
-597 KEVRNIEEIETELM
+597 KEVRNVEDIETELM
-611 HVEEDIYTLECK
+611 HVEEDIYMLECK
-623 MEQVVDVEMLEQLYE
+623 MEHVVDVEMLEQLYE

-648 ELYNA
+648 ELYNE
-653 LENIME
+653 LESIVE

>member
-1 MKRELFSFLFLCRKP
+1 
-16 WGNVSFPWFFILKG
+16 
-30 VRKMTI
+30 
-36 CSVNNVTKSFG
+36 
-47 GNIIFE
+47 
-53 NISLEI
+53 
-59 KNGERVGLVGRNG
+59 
-72 SGKTTIFQLLTGME
+72 
-86 SLDAGAIHMKKGT
+86 
-99 RIGHVAQIP
+99 
-108 KFDESMT
+108 
-115 VYEVLSSA
+115 
-123 FKIEKELE
+123 
-131 REMRTLEK
+131 
-139 HMAEEQESSVLQKLM
+139 
-154 ERYGIIQE
+154 
-162 KFAFLGGYEIEANIM
+162 M
-177 KVANGLQVIELFPRS
+177 KVANGLQVTELFPRS

-240 YNGTVVVISHDRY
+240 YNGTVMVISHDRY

-292 QAFQEQQKKI
+292 QAYQEQQKKI

-332 MERALERMEK
+332 MERALERMQK

-351 QMGLQFEGQERSG
+351 QMGLQFEGQDRSG
-364 KDVIVMKEVSKG
+364 KDVVVMKEVSKG
-376 FAEHLLFN
+376 FADHPLFN
-384 EANLHVRFQERAAIV
+384 EVNLHVRFQERAAIV

-411 LLLEEIKPDAGEIRI
+411 LLLEQIEPDAGEIRI

-439 YGNMKSNVL
+439 YGNRKSNVL
-448 EAFRECV
+448 EAFREYV

-481 QLSGGEKMRLR
+481 QLSGGEKMMLR
-492 LAQLMYQDINFLI
+492 LSQLMYQDIKILI

-549 YWIDECKLFE
+549 YWIDEHKLFE

-572 EKLETQVIKQQR
+572 ERLETQVIKQQR
-584 QGRKKIETVPVKK
+584 QGRKSIETAPVKK
-597 KEVRNIEEIETELM
+597 KEARNIEEIETELM

-623 MEQVVDVEMLEQLYE
+623 MEHVVDVEMLEQLYE

-648 ELYNA
+648 ELYNE
-653 LENIME
+653 LENIVE

>member
-1 MKRELFSFLFLCRKP
+1 
-16 WGNVSFPWFFILKG
+16 
-30 VRKMTI
+30 MTI

-123 FKIEKELE
+123 FKTEKELE

-139 HMAEEQESSVLQKLM
+139 DMAEEQEPSVLQKLM
-154 ERYGIIQE
+154 ERYGVIQE
-162 KFAFLGGYEIEANIM
+162 KFAFLGGYEIEANII
-177 KVANGLQVIELFPRS
+177 KVANGLQVTELFPRS

-240 YNGTVVVISHDRY
+240 YNGTVMVISHDRY

-292 QAFQEQQKKI
+292 QAYQEQQKKI

-332 MERALERMEK
+332 MERALERMQK

-351 QMGLQFEGQERSG
+351 QMGLQFEGQDRSG
-364 KDVIVMKEVSKG
+364 KDVVVMKEVSKG
-376 FAEHLLFN
+376 FADHPLFN
-384 EANLHVRFQERAAIV
+384 EVNLHVRFQERAAIV

-411 LLLEEIKPDAGEIRI
+411 LLLEQIEPDAGEIRI

-439 YGNMKSNVL
+439 YGNRKSNVL
-448 EAFRECV
+448 EAFREYV

-549 YWIDECKLFE
+549 YWIDEHKLFE

-572 EKLETQVIKQQR
+572 ERLETQVIKQQR
-584 QGRKKIETVPVKK
+584 QGRKAPVKK
-597 KEVRNIEEIETELM
+597 KEARNIEEIETELM

-623 MEQVVDVEMLEQLYE
+623 MEHVVDVEMLEQLYE

-648 ELYNA
+648 ELYNE
-653 LENIME
+653 LENIVE

>member
-1 MKRELFSFLFLCRKP
+1 
-16 WGNVSFPWFFILKG
+16 
-30 VRKMTI
+30 MTI
-36 CSVNNVTKSFG
+36 CSVNNVKKSFG

-59 KNGERVGLVGRNG
+59 KNGERIGLVGRNG

-99 RIGHVAQIP
+99 CIGHVAQIP
-108 KFDESMT
+108 KFNNEMN
-115 VYEVLSSA
+115 VYDVLSSA
-123 FKIEKELE
+123 FKREKELE
-131 REMRTLEK
+131 IEMHALEK
-139 HMAEEQESSVLQKLM
+139 NMAEEQESSALQKLM
-154 ERYGIIQE
+154 ERYGVIQE
-162 KFAFLGGYEIEANIM
+162 RYAFLGGYEIEANIM
-177 KVANGLQVIELFPRS
+177 KVANGLQVTELFPRS
-192 FLELSGGE
+192 FMELSGGE

-240 YNGTVVVISHDRY
+240 YTGTVMVISHDRY

-268 EIHVYHTNYSRFV
+268 EIHVYHTNYSQFV

-292 QAFQEQQKKI
+292 QAYQEQQKKI

-323 EGLHKRARS
+323 EGLHKRARN
-332 MERALERMEK
+332 MERALERIEK
-342 LKKPILERK
+342 LKRPILDRK

-364 KDVIVMKEVSKG
+364 KDVVVMKEVSKG
-376 FAEHLLFN
+376 FDERSLF
-384 EANLHVRFQERAAIV
+384 EKVNLHIRFQERAAIV

-411 LLLEEIKPDAGEIRI
+411 LLLKEIQQDAGEIRI

-439 YGNMKSNVL
+439 YGNMKNNVL
-448 EAFRECV
+448 EAFRDCV

-462 RHILAKFLFY
+462 RHILARFLFY

-492 LAQLMYQDINFLI
+492 LAQLMYQDVNFLI

-549 YWIDECKLFE
+549 YWIDEHKLFE

-572 EKLETQVIKQQR
+572 ERIEKQVAKQKQQQQQQQQQ
-584 QGRKKIETVPVKK
+584 QGNRALEVMPIKK
-597 KEVRNIEEIETELM
+597 KKARNLEEVESELV
-611 HVEEDIYTLECK
+611 HIEEDIYALECK
-623 MEQVVDVEMLEQLYE
+623 MEHVVDVEMLEQLYE

-643 ELLRA
+643 EFLRA
-648 ELYNA
+648 ELYNE
-653 LENIME
+653 LENIVG

>member
-1 MKRELFSFLFLCRKP
+1 M
-16 WGNVSFPWFFILKG
+16 GNVSFPWFFILKG

-36 CSVNNVTKSFG
+36 CSVNNITKSFG

-108 KFDESMT
+108 KFDEDMT
-115 VYEVLSSA
+115 VYDVLSSA
-123 FKIEKELE
+123 FKTEKELE

-139 HMAEEQESSVLQKLM
+139 NMAEEREPSALQKLM
-154 ERYGIIQE
+154 ERYGVIQE
-162 KFAFLGGYEIEANIM
+162 KFAFLGGYEIEANLM
-177 KVANGLQVIELFPRS
+177 KVANGLQVTELFPRS

-240 YNGTVVVISHDRY
+240 YNGTVMVISHDRY

-268 EIHVYHTNYSRFV
+268 EIHVYHTNYSQFV

-292 QAFQEQQKKI
+292 QAYQEQQKKI

-332 MERALERMEK
+332 MERALERIEK

-364 KDVIVMKEVSKG
+364 KDVVVMKEVSKG
-376 FAEHLLFN
+376 FAGHLLFN
-384 EANLHVRFQERAAIV
+384 EASLHVRFQERAAIV

-411 LLLEEIKPDAGEIRI
+411 LLLEEIEPDAGEIRI

-439 YGNMKSNVL
+439 YGNVKSNVL
-448 EAFRECV
+448 EAFREYV

-549 YWIDECKLFE
+549 YWIDERKLFE

-572 EKLETQVIKQQR
+572 EKLEKQVITQQR
-584 QGRKKIETVPVKK
+584 QGRKRIETASVKK
-597 KEVRNIEEIETELM
+597 KEVRNVEEIETELM

-623 MEQVVDVEMLEQLYE
+623 MEHVVDVEMLEQLYE

-648 ELYNA
+648 ELYNE
-653 LENIME
+653 LGNIME

>member
-1 MKRELFSFLFLCRKP
+1 M
-16 WGNVSFPWFFILKG
+16 GNVSFSWFFILKG
-30 VRKMTI
+30 VRKMTV

-47 GNIIFE
+47 GNTIFE

-72 SGKTTIFQLLTGME
+72 SGKTTIFGLLTGME

-108 KFDESMT
+108 KFDEAMT
-115 VYEVLSSA
+115 VYDVLSSA
-123 FKIEKELE
+123 FKVEKELE
-131 REMRTLEK
+131 KEMHALEK
-139 HMAEEQESSVLQKLM
+139 NMAVEQEQSALEKLM
-154 ERYGIIQE
+154 ERYGVIQE

-177 KVANGLQVIELFPRS
+177 KVANGLQVTDLFSRV
-192 FLELSGGE
+192 FTELSGGE

-240 YNGTVVVISHDRY
+240 YTGTVMVISHDRY

-268 EIHVYHTNYSRFV
+268 EIHVYHTNYSQFV

-292 QAFQEQQKKI
+292 QAYQEQQKKI

-323 EGLHKRARS
+323 EGLHKRARN
-332 MERALERMEK
+332 MERALERIEK
-342 LKKPILERK
+342 LKRPILERK

-364 KDVIVMKEVSKG
+364 KDVVVMKEVSKG
-376 FAEHLLFN
+376 FAGRPLF
-384 EANLHVRFQERAAIV
+384 EQANLHVRFQERAAIV

-411 LLLEEIKPDAGEIRI
+411 LLLKEINPDVGEIRI
-426 GSSVKIGYLSQHA
+426 GSSVKIGYLSQHT
-439 YGNMKSNVL
+439 YGNVKSNVL
-448 EAFRECV
+448 EAFREYV

-572 EKLETQVIKQQR
+572 EKLEKQVIKQKR
-584 QGRKKIETVPVKK
+584 QGRKSVEMVPVKEK
-597 KEVRNIEEIETELM
+597 KARNLEEIENELM
-611 HVEEDIYTLECK
+611 HVEEDIYAIECE
-623 MEQVVDVEMLEQLYE
+623 MEHVADVERLEKLYE
-638 EKTKK
+638 EKTMK

-648 ELYNA
+648 KLYSE
-653 LENIME
+653 LENIVE

>member
-1 MKRELFSFLFLCRKP
+1 M
-16 WGNVSFPWFFILKG
+16 GNVSFPWFFILKG

-86 SLDAGAIHMKKGT
+86 SLDAGTIHMKKGT

-108 KFDESMT
+108 RFDEEMT
-115 VYEVLSSA
+115 VYDVLSSA
-123 FKIEKELE
+123 FKAEKELE
-131 REMRTLEK
+131 REMHDLEK
-139 HMAEEQESSVLQKLM
+139 NMAEEQEPSTLQKWM
-154 ERYGIIQE
+154 ERYGVIQE

-177 KVANGLQVIELFPRS
+177 KVANGLQVTDLFSRA
-192 FLELSGGE
+192 FVELSGGE

-240 YNGTVVVISHDRY
+240 YTGTVIVISHDRY

-259 TKIFDLEDG
+259 TKIIDLEDG
-268 EIHVYHTNYSRFV
+268 EVHVYHTNYSQFV

-292 QAFQEQQKKI
+292 QAYQEQQKKI

-323 EGLHKRARS
+323 EGLHKRARN

-364 KDVIVMKEVSKG
+364 KDVVLMKEVSKG
-376 FAEHLLFN
+376 FADQPLF
-384 EANLHVRFQERAAIV
+384 EQANLHVRFQERAAIV

-411 LLLEEIKPDAGEIRI
+411 LLLEEIEPDAGEIRI

-448 EAFRECV
+448 EAFREYV

-549 YWIDECKLFE
+549 YWIDERKLFE

-572 EKLETQVIKQQR
+572 EKVEKQVIKQKR
-584 QGRKKIETVPVKK
+584 QGRKSVEMASVKK
-597 KEVRNIEEIETELM
+597 KEPRSFEEIENELM
-611 HVEEDIYTLECK
+611 HIEEGIYALECE
-623 MEQVVDVEMLEQLYE
+623 MEHVADVERLEKLYE

-648 ELYNA
+648 ELYNE
-653 LENIME
+653 LENIAE

>member
-1 MKRELFSFLFLCRKP
+1 
-16 WGNVSFPWFFILKG
+16 
-30 VRKMTI
+30 MTI
-36 CSVNNVTKSFG
+36 CSVNNVKKSFG

-59 KNGERVGLVGRNG
+59 KNGERIGLVGRNG

-99 RIGHVAQIP
+99 CIGHVAQIP
-108 KFDESMT
+108 KFNNEMN
-115 VYEVLSSA
+115 VYDVLSSA
-123 FKIEKELE
+123 FKKEKELE
-131 REMRTLEK
+131 IEMHALEK
-139 HMAEEQESSVLQKLM
+139 NMAEEQESSALQKLM
-154 ERYGIIQE
+154 ERYGVIQE
-162 KFAFLGGYEIEANIM
+162 RYAFLGGYEIEANIM
-177 KVANGLQVIELFPRS
+177 KVANGLQVTELFRRS
-192 FLELSGGE
+192 FMEISGGE

-240 YNGTVVVISHDRY
+240 YTGTVMVISHDRY

-268 EIHVYHTNYSRFV
+268 EIHVYHTNYSQFV

-292 QAFQEQQKKI
+292 QAYQEQQKKI

-323 EGLHKRARS
+323 EGLHKRARN
-332 MERALERMEK
+332 MERALERIEK
-342 LKKPILERK
+342 LKRPILDRK

-364 KDVIVMKEVSKG
+364 KDVVVMKEVSKG
-376 FAEHLLFN
+376 FAERSLF
-384 EANLHVRFQERAAIV
+384 EKVNLHLRFQERAAIV

-411 LLLEEIKPDAGEIRI
+411 LLLKEIQQDAGEIRI

-439 YGNMKSNVL
+439 YGNMKNNVL
-448 EAFRECV
+448 EAFRDCV

-462 RHILAKFLFY
+462 RHILARFLFY

-492 LAQLMYQDINFLI
+492 LAQLMYQDVNFLI

-549 YWIDECKLFE
+549 YWIDEHKLFE

-572 EKLETQVIKQQR
+572 ERIEKQVAKQKQQQ
-584 QGRKKIETVPVKK
+584 QGNKVLKVMPIKK
-597 KEVRNIEEIETELM
+597 KESRNLEEVENELM
-611 HVEEDIYTLECK
+611 HIEEDIYALECK
-623 MEQVVDVEMLEQLYE
+623 MEHVVDVEMLEQLYE
-638 EKTKK
+638 EKTKN
-643 ELLRA
+643 EFLRA
-648 ELYNA
+648 ELYNE
-653 LENIME
+653 LENIVE

>member
-1 MKRELFSFLFLCRKP
+1 M
-16 WGNVSFPWFFILKG
+16 GNVSFSWFFILKG

-47 GNIIFE
+47 GNTIFE

-72 SGKTTIFQLLTGME
+72 SGKTTIFGLLTGME

-108 KFDESMT
+108 NFDEAMT
-115 VYEVLSSA
+115 VYDVLSSA
-123 FKIEKELE
+123 FKVEKELE
-131 REMRTLEK
+131 KEMHALEK
-139 HMAEEQESSVLQKLM
+139 NMAVEQEQSALEKLM
-154 ERYGIIQE
+154 ERYGVIQE

-177 KVANGLQVIELFPRS
+177 KVANGLQVTDLFSRV
-192 FLELSGGE
+192 FTELSGGE

-240 YNGTVVVISHDRY
+240 YTGTVMVISHDRY

-268 EIHVYHTNYSRFV
+268 EIHVYHTNYSQFV

-292 QAFQEQQKKI
+292 QAYQEQQKKI

-323 EGLHKRARS
+323 EGLHKRARN
-332 MERALERMEK
+332 MERALERIEK
-342 LKKPILERK
+342 LKRPILERK

-364 KDVIVMKEVSKG
+364 KDVVVMKEVSKG
-376 FAEHLLFN
+376 FAGRPLF
-384 EANLHVRFQERAAIV
+384 EQANLHVRFQERAAIV

-411 LLLEEIKPDAGEIRI
+411 LLLKEINPDVGEIRI
-426 GSSVKIGYLSQHA
+426 GSSVKIGYLSQHT
-439 YGNMKSNVL
+439 YGNVKSNVL
-448 EAFRECV
+448 EAFREYV

-572 EKLETQVIKQQR
+572 EKLEKQVIKQKR
-584 QGRKKIETVPVKK
+584 QGRKSVEMVPVKEK
-597 KEVRNIEEIETELM
+597 KARNLEEIENELM
-611 HVEEDIYTLECK
+611 HVEEDIYAIECE
-623 MEQVVDVEMLEQLYE
+623 MEHVADVERLEKLYE
-638 EKTKK
+638 EKTMK

-648 ELYNA
+648 KLYSE
-653 LENIME
+653 LENIVE

>member
-1 MKRELFSFLFLCRKP
+1 
-16 WGNVSFPWFFILKG
+16 
-30 VRKMTI
+30 MTI

-139 HMAEEQESSVLQKLM
+139 HMAEEQETSVLQKLM

-177 KVANGLQVIELFPRS
+177 KVANGLQVTELFPRS
-192 FLELSGGE
+192 FVEISGGE

-292 QAFQEQQKKI
+292 QAYQEQQKKI

-364 KDVIVMKEVSKG
+364 KDVVVMKEVSKG

-411 LLLEEIKPDAGEIRI
+411 LLLEEIEPDAGEIRI

-584 QGRKKIETVPVKK
+584 QGRKSVETVSVKK

-623 MEQVVDVEMLEQLYE
+623 MEHVVDVEMLEQLYE

-648 ELYNA
+648 DLYNA

>member
-1 MKRELFSFLFLCRKP
+1 
-16 WGNVSFPWFFILKG
+16 
-30 VRKMTI
+30 MTI

-108 KFDESMT
+108 KFDEGMT
-115 VYEVLSSA
+115 VYDVLSSA
-123 FKIEKELE
+123 FKTEKELE
-131 REMRTLEK
+131 REMRALEK
-139 HMAEEQESSVLQKLM
+139 NMAEEREPSALQKLM
-154 ERYGIIQE
+154 ERYGVIQE
-162 KFAFLGGYEIEANIM
+162 KFAFLGGYEIEANMM
-177 KVANGLQVIELFPRS
+177 KVANGLQVTELFPRS

-240 YNGTVVVISHDRY
+240 YNGTVMVISHDRY

-268 EIHVYHTNYSRFV
+268 EIHVYHTNYSQFV
-281 EEKEERLLQEF
+281 DEKEERLLQEF
-292 QAFQEQQKKI
+292 QAYQEQQKKI

-332 MERALERMEK
+332 MERALERIEK

-364 KDVIVMKEVSKG
+364 KDVVLMKEVSKG
-376 FAEHLLFN
+376 FAGHPLFN
-384 EANLHVRFQERAAIV
+384 EANLHVRFQERVAIV

-448 EAFRECV
+448 EAFREYV

-549 YWIDECKLFE
+549 YWIDEHKLFE

-572 EKLETQVIKQQR
+572 EKLEKQVIKQQR
-584 QGRKKIETVPVKK
+584 QGRKSMATAPVKK
-597 KEVRNIEEIETELM
+597 KEVRNVEDIETELM
-611 HVEEDIYTLECK
+611 HVEEDIYMLECK
-623 MEQVVDVEMLEQLYE
+623 MEHVVDVEMLEQLYE

-648 ELYNA
+648 DLYNE
-653 LENIME
+653 LENIVE

>member
-1 MKRELFSFLFLCRKP
+1 M
-16 WGNVSFPWFFILKG
+16 GNVSFSWFFILKG

-72 SGKTTIFQLLTGME
+72 SGKTTIFGLLTGME

-108 KFDESMT
+108 KFDEVLT
-115 VYEVLSSA
+115 VYDVLSSA
-123 FKIEKELE
+123 FKVEKELE
-131 REMRTLEK
+131 KEMHALEK
-139 HMAEEQESSVLQKLM
+139 NMAEEQEQSSLQKLM

-177 KVANGLQVIELFPRS
+177 KVANGLQVTDLFSRV
-192 FLELSGGE
+192 FTELSGGE

-240 YNGTVVVISHDRY
+240 YTGTVMVISHDRY

-268 EIHVYHTNYSRFV
+268 EIHVYHTNYSQFV

-292 QAFQEQQKKI
+292 QAYQEQQKKI

-323 EGLHKRARS
+323 EGLHKRARN
-332 MERALERMEK
+332 MERALERIEK
-342 LKKPILERK
+342 LKRPILERK

-364 KDVIVMKEVSKG
+364 KDVVVMKEVSKG
-376 FAEHLLFN
+376 FAGRPLF
-384 EANLHVRFQERAAIV
+384 EQANLHVRFQERAAIV

-411 LLLEEIKPDAGEIRI
+411 LLLKEINPDVGEIRI
-426 GSSVKIGYLSQHA
+426 GSSVKIGYLSQHT
-439 YGNMKSNVL
+439 YGNVKSNVL
-448 EAFRECV
+448 EAFREYV

-572 EKLETQVIKQQR
+572 EKLEKQVIKQKR
-584 QGRKKIETVPVKK
+584 QGRKSVEMVPVKEK
-597 KEVRNIEEIETELM
+597 KARNLEEIENELM
-611 HVEEDIYTLECK
+611 HVEEDIYAIECE
-623 MEQVVDVEMLEQLYE
+623 MEHVADVERLEKLYE
-638 EKTKK
+638 EKTMK

-648 ELYNA
+648 KLYSE
-653 LENIME
+653 LENIVE

>member
-1 MKRELFSFLFLCRKP
+1 
-16 WGNVSFPWFFILKG
+16 
-30 VRKMTI
+30 MTI

-47 GNIIFE
+47 GNITFE

-139 HMAEEQESSVLQKLM
+139 DMAEEQESSVLQKLM

-177 KVANGLQVIELFPRS
+177 KVANGLQVTELFPRS

-240 YNGTVVVISHDRY
+240 YNGTVMVISHDRY

-292 QAFQEQQKKI
+292 QAYQEQQKKI

-332 MERALERMEK
+332 MERALERMQK

-351 QMGLQFEGQERSG
+351 QIGLQFEGQDRSG
-364 KDVIVMKEVSKG
+364 KDVVVIKEVSKG
-376 FAEHLLFN
+376 FADHPLFN
-384 EANLHVRFQERAAIV
+384 EVNLHVRFQERAAIV

-411 LLLEEIKPDAGEIRI
+411 LLLEEIEPDAGEIRI

-439 YGNMKSNVL
+439 YGNMKSDVL
-448 EAFRECV
+448 EAFREYV

-549 YWIDECKLFE
+549 YWIDEHKLFE

-572 EKLETQVIKQQR
+572 ERLETQVIKQQR
-584 QGRKKIETVPVKK
+584 QGRKSIETAPVKK
-597 KEVRNIEEIETELM
+597 KEARNIEEIETELM
-611 HVEEDIYTLECK
+611 HVEEDIYTLECT
-623 MEQVVDVEMLEQLYE
+623 MEHVVDIKRLEQLYE

-648 ELYNA
+648 ELYNE
-653 LENIME
+653 LENIVE

>member
-1 MKRELFSFLFLCRKP
+1 
-16 WGNVSFPWFFILKG
+16 
-30 VRKMTI
+30 MTI

-131 REMRTLEK
+131 REMRALEK

-177 KVANGLQVIELFPRS
+177 KVANGLQVTELFPRS

-240 YNGTVVVISHDRY
+240 YNGTVMVISHDRY

-268 EIHVYHTNYSRFV
+268 EIHVYHTNYSQFV

-292 QAFQEQQKKI
+292 QAYQEQQKKI

-364 KDVIVMKEVSKG
+364 KDVVVMKEVSKG

-448 EAFRECV
+448 EAFRECI

-549 YWIDECKLFE
+549 YWIDERKLFE

-584 QGRKKIETVPVKK
+584 QGRKSMETAPVKK
-597 KEVRNIEEIETELM
+597 KEARNVEEIETELM

-648 ELYNA
+648 ELYNE
-653 LENIME
+653 LENMVE

>member
-1 MKRELFSFLFLCRKP
+1 
-16 WGNVSFPWFFILKG
+16 
-30 VRKMTI
+30 MTI

-177 KVANGLQVIELFPRS
+177 KVANGLQVTELFPRS

-240 YNGTVVVISHDRY
+240 YNGTVMVISHDRY

-268 EIHVYHTNYSRFV
+268 EIHVYHTNYSQFV

-292 QAFQEQQKKI
+292 QAYQEQQKKI

-332 MERALERMEK
+332 MERALERIEK

-364 KDVIVMKEVSKG
+364 KDVVVMKEVSKG
-376 FAEHLLFN
+376 FAGHPLFN

-411 LLLEEIKPDAGEIRI
+411 LLLEEIEPDAGEVRI

-448 EAFRECV
+448 EAFREYV

-549 YWIDECKLFE
+549 YWIDERKLFE

-572 EKLETQVIKQQR
+572 ERIETQVIKQQR
-584 QGRKKIETVPVKK
+584 QGRKSIETAPVKK
-597 KEVRNIEEIETELM
+597 KEARNIEEIETELM

-623 MEQVVDVEMLEQLYE
+623 MEHVVDVEMLEQLYE

-648 ELYNA
+648 ELYNE
-653 LENIME
+653 LENIVE

>member
-1 MKRELFSFLFLCRKP
+1 
-16 WGNVSFPWFFILKG
+16 
-30 VRKMTI
+30 MTI

-72 SGKTTIFQLLTGME
+72 SGKTTIFGLLTGKE

-108 KFDESMT
+108 KFDEVMT
-115 VYEVLSSA
+115 VYDVLSSA
-123 FKIEKELE
+123 FKVEKELE
-131 REMRTLEK
+131 KEMHALEK
-139 HMAEEQESSVLQKLM
+139 NMAVEQEQSALEKLM
-154 ERYGIIQE
+154 ERYGVIQE

-177 KVANGLQVIELFPRS
+177 KVANGLQVTDLFSRV
-192 FLELSGGE
+192 FTELSGGE

-240 YNGTVVVISHDRY
+240 YTGTVIVISHDRY

-268 EIHVYHTNYSRFV
+268 EIHVYHTNYSQFV

-292 QAFQEQQKKI
+292 QAYQEQQKKI

-323 EGLHKRARS
+323 EGLHKRARN
-332 MERALERMEK
+332 MERALERIEK
-342 LKKPILERK
+342 LKRPILERK

-364 KDVIVMKEVSKG
+364 KDVVVMKEVSKG
-376 FAEHLLFN
+376 FAGRPLF
-384 EANLHVRFQERAAIV
+384 EQANLHVRFQERAAIV

-411 LLLEEIKPDAGEIRI
+411 LLLEEINPDVGEIRI
-426 GSSVKIGYLSQHA
+426 GSSVKIGYLSQHT
-439 YGNMKSNVL
+439 YGNVKSNVL
-448 EAFRECV
+448 EAFREYV

-549 YWIDECKLFE
+549 YWIDERKLFE

-572 EKLETQVIKQQR
+572 EKLETQVIKQQH
-584 QGRKKIETVPVKK
+584 QGRKNIETVPVKK

-648 ELYNA
+648 DLYNE
-653 LENIME
+653 LENIVE